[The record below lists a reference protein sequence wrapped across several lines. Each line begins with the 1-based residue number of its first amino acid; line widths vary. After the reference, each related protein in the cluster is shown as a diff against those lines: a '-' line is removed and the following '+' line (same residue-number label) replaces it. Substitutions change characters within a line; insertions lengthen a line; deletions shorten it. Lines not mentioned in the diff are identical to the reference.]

1 MEGAERKLGKSLRD
15 ATLAALDGTSE
26 PLSITEYRRAHH
38 VISENARSLAFAT
51 ALNDD
56 DQPQIGQLMRQAH
69 RSMQVDFEASCPE
82 LDAMAAAAWATSGVI
97 GARVTGGGFGGA
109 CVGLVQC
116 EEADR
121 VLTEVMQR
129 YQATSGGR
137 GDAILTAASDGAR
150 TVFARIA

>member
-1 MEGAERKLGKSLRD
+1 
-15 ATLAALDGTSE
+15 
-26 PLSITEYRRAHH
+26 
-38 VISENARSLAFAT
+38 
-51 ALNDD
+51 
-56 DQPQIGQLMRQAH
+56 MRQAH

-82 LDAMAAAAWATSGVI
+82 LDAMAAAAWATPGVI

-109 CVGLVQC
+109 CVGLVQR

-121 VLTEVMQR
+121 VLTEVIQR